1 MVSDKQ
7 HFVASSARFV
17 TIREL
22 NWRGHCPY
30 PDADT
35 GATSYLQLPG
45 QNLDK
50 KFRADRADTG
60 ISSTRWR
67 LVALDISSSR
77 KPRPPSHTKEVN
89 LASTRAFPRLTSYSG
104 YHVATARCGSLPME
118 LHSLMNYQN
127 VTQNLFCAT
136 HFFAAFSGPT
146 SPFSSKPRRDY
157 LPDPH
162 HRAVTRAS
170 VRTLEA
176 QRI

>member
-1 MVSDKQ
+1 
-7 HFVASSARFV
+7 
-17 TIREL
+17 
-22 NWRGHCPY
+22 
-30 PDADT
+30 
-35 GATSYLQLPG
+35 
-45 QNLDK
+45 
-50 KFRADRADTG
+50 
-60 ISSTRWR
+60 
-67 LVALDISSSR
+67 
-77 KPRPPSHTKEVN
+77 
-89 LASTRAFPRLTSYSG
+89 
-104 YHVATARCGSLPME
+104 ME